1 MNPSQQAI
9 LRAPRALWRWM
20 AAGFATLLLVLVL
33 VVLFFPWD
41 WLRGPVN
48 RYVSE
53 RTGRHFEITR
63 RLDVKL
69 GLTSRVMAD
78 GIEFANPAW
87 ARDPYLVKAD
97 AAEFDIKL
105 WPLLRGHVELPRV
118 SLRQPVF
125 GLQMQVDGRRTWAL
139 GKDTADTGT
148 VPVVDSLL
156 VDQGTLNYLA
166 EGQGAD
172 IKAEFVIAGAADA
185 VPGSTT
191 AAQNMPL
198 SYKARGTWKKEVF
211 SAQGRTGS
219 VLQLSDTQA
228 HPFPI
233 EIKISAG
240 RTSLQASGS
249 ISNLAALD
257 GLDASFDLKGQ
268 TWADLYNLLGV
279 VLPDT
284 PPYALRG
291 HLSKQGL
298 VWKVAGL
305 QGRLG
310 QSDLSGNLVYDRS
323 DRLALLSGKLQS
335 KALDFEDL
343 GPLVGVPS
351 ERSGKTTKTIAKS
364 QPSSAAKQ
372 VQAAGKVLPSA
383 TLDLARLNT
392 MNADV
397 LYKVD
402 EVKNAKGLPLERLDA
417 HIRLTDGVL
426 QLDPLDMGVA
436 GGRVVGQI
444 RLDANAKPV
453 VVQARLDARTL
464 QLNRLFPRTEGS
476 LGKLNGRIDLTGHG
490 NSVAQVLGSSSGTVA
505 LLMGKGELSN
515 ILLEFMGLDG
525 GEIIKFLVEG
535 DRNVSLRCAAAAFD
549 VKQGLMSS
557 RAILLDTSDTLI
569 QGKGQIS
576 LAHETLDLVLYPQPK
591 DHSILSLRSPLKIT
605 GTFAA
610 PSAFPDKAAL
620 AGRAGVAVLL
630 GVINPLLAL
639 AATVETGP
647 GKDADCERVLAMASP
662 VKPPEKPAPAASAA
676 K

>member
-1 MNPSQQAI
+1 MNPSQQA
-9 LRAPRALWRWM
+9 APRTRRVWWRWM
-20 AAGFATLLLVLVL
+20 AAGVAALLLVLVL
-33 VVLFFPWD
+33 VVVFFPWD

-87 ARDPYLVKAD
+87 ARDPYLVKAE
-97 AAEFDIKL
+97 AAELDIKL
-105 WPLLRGHVELPRV
+105 WPLLRGQVELPRV

-125 GLQMQVDGRRTWAL
+125 GLQMQADGRRTWAL

-148 VPVVDSLL
+148 VPVVDLLL

-166 EGQGAD
+166 QAQGAD
-172 IKAEFVIAGAADA
+172 IKAEFVITDTAGA
-185 VPGSTT
+185 VPGATT
-191 AAQNMPL
+191 PAQAMPL
-198 SYKARGTWKKEVF
+198 SYKARGTWKKEAF
-211 SAQGRTGS
+211 LAQGRTGS
-219 VLQLSDTQA
+219 VLQLSDTKA
-228 HPFPI
+228 HPFPVD
-233 EIKISAG
+233 IKASAG

-249 ISNLAALD
+249 IGNLAALD
-257 GLDASFDLKGQ
+257 GLDLNFDLKGQ

-291 HLSKQGL
+291 HLAKQGA

-310 QSDLSGNLVYDRS
+310 QSDISGNLVYDRS

-335 KALDFEDL
+335 RALDFEDL

-351 ERSGKTTKTIAKS
+351 DRSGKTTKTIAKS

-383 TLDLARLNT
+383 TLDLARLSS
-392 MNADV
+392 MNADI

-436 GGRVVGQI
+436 GGKLVGQI

-453 VVQARLDARTL
+453 MVQARLDARTL
-464 QLNRLFPRTEGS
+464 QLNRLFPHIERTEGS

-535 DRNVSLRCAAAAFD
+535 DRNVNLRCAAAAFD

-557 RAILLDTSDTLI
+557 RAILLDTSDTVI
-569 QGKGQIS
+569 NGKGQIS

-620 AGRAGVAVLL
+620 AGRAGYRCAAGCHQSVA
-630 GVINPLLAL
+630 
-639 AATVETGP
+639 GP
-647 GKDADCERVLAMASP
+647 SGDGGNRP
-662 VKPPEKPAPAASAA
+662 RQRR
-676 K
+676 